1 MWQIS
6 GFKFQNQLLY
16 ETENASI
23 RLTQMRNVFE
33 KNTVIW
39 RLLDVYVT
47 LPFFALAENSFDFW
61 LVRDLLKWWR
71 GLARGTW
78 RRWRRSLH
86 LGLASVVRPS
96 SDFSSSPIGASSSLT
111 SHSTVANSQARRRNE
126 VLVYLNWTLIY
137 YVHYLVYHH
146 YYYKI

>member
-1 MWQIS
+1 MWHIS
-6 GFKFQNQLLY
+6 GFQVSKS
-16 ETENASI
+16 ASL
-23 RLTQMRNVFE
+23 RDWKREYSADTNGKCFRKKYRDLTF
-33 KNTVIW
+33 TW
-39 RLLDVYVT
+39 RLRNT
-47 LPFFALAENSFDFW
+47 CFALAENSFDVW

-96 SDFSSSPIGASSSLT
+96 SDFSSWLIGASSSLT

-137 YVHYLVYHH
+137 YVHYLVYHY